1 MTSYVAFLRGVNLG
15 AKNKVPMKE
24 LRAVLDDMGYQ
35 NVRTYIQS
43 GNILFEADDF
53 VEARVAQEMQA
64 AIEAHF
70 GVVSPVVLR
79 SAAELAAVAAAN
91 PFDVA
96 AIEPAKLHVM
106 LLNREPAQEDV
117 ARLDPDRS
125 PGDSYV
131 VKNRE
136 IYVHFPNGAG
146 RSRLG
151 VDYFDR
157 VLGVTATARNW
168 NTITKLLEMLADS

>member
-1 MTSYVAFLRGVNLG
+1 
-15 AKNKVPMKE
+15 
-24 LRAVLDDMGYQ
+24 
-35 NVRTYIQS
+35 
-43 GNILFEADDF
+43 
-53 VEARVAQEMQA
+53 
-64 AIEAHF
+64 
-70 GVVSPVVLR
+70 
-79 SAAELAAVAAAN
+79 
-91 PFDVA
+91 
-96 AIEPAKLHVM
+96 M

>member
-70 GVVSPVVLR
+70 GVVSPVVL
-79 SAAELAAVAAAN
+79 
-91 PFDVA
+91 
-96 AIEPAKLHVM
+96 
-106 LLNREPAQEDV
+106 
-117 ARLDPDRS
+117 
-125 PGDSYV
+125 
-131 VKNRE
+131 
-136 IYVHFPNGAG
+136 
-146 RSRLG
+146 
-151 VDYFDR
+151 
-157 VLGVTATARNW
+157 
-168 NTITKLLEMLADS
+168 